1 MDELQE
7 KRRRIRELMQYAVP
21 DDHIIQAQDI
31 LVLFRDDRLALTLL
45 DEFYR
50 CLPDAQEDWVKDLR
64 LIGRKAG
71 VFLLAAVTSR
81 DAYLYLVSSEG
92 IEFHGSIQ
100 EGYLDK
106 ELLYFFEFSSA
117 EQFCKQANNIENFP
131 QYQPIQT
138 DIDTCP
144 ACHAMTGEEHE
155 LGCPVEVCP
164 WCGGQ
169 LVHCECRFA
178 QLDLEELTTDQDLF
192 RFAEILQQKGRI
204 VYTPEQRPSFADQ
217 GAGVELQ

>member
-7 KRRRIRELMQYAVP
+7 KRRRIRELIHYAVP
-21 DDHIIQAQDI
+21 DDQIVQAQDL
-31 LVLFRDDRLALTLL
+31 LVLFRDDGLALTVL

-50 CLPDAQEDWVKDLR
+50 CLPDAQDDWVKDLR
-64 LIGRKAG
+64 LVGRKDG

-81 DAYLYLVSSEG
+81 DAYLYLVSNEG
-92 IEFHGSIQ
+92 VEFHGSMQ

-106 ELLYFFEFSSA
+106 ELLSFFGFLSA
-117 EQFCKQANNIENFP
+117 EQICKQTKNIENFP
-131 QYQPIQT
+131 PYQPIQT

-144 ACHAMTGEEHE
+144 ACHATTGEEHE

-169 LVHCECRFA
+169 LIHCECRFA
-178 QLDLEELTTDQDLF
+178 QLDLEELTTDQDLLC
-192 RFAEILQQKGRI
+192 FAEILQQKGRL
-204 VYTPEQRPSFADQ
+204 VYTPEQRPSFVDE
-217 GAGVELQ
+217 GPGVELQ